1 MQWAQLLPGCNC
13 CASLLHSCCQEI
25 GIAQPL
31 VGISVGS
38 THKQWTVNEGLL
50 EKWFSQWWKVWW
62 SSGEEWGKRQIQAFS
77 QRLSSSPSL
86 GPVGELEGLEN
97 RLGYGLQDSRA
108 LIRAVHSAWQQALRQ
123 HWISVPSPS
132 LQPNSSGRLP
142 CCSQWDL
149 AFPPSHL
156 GGLRSLTFSWVGH
169 LAPSMMT
176 AGQGLGT

>member
-108 LIRAVHSAWQQALRQ
+108 LIRAVHSAWQQTLRQ

-132 LQPNSSGRLP
+132 LQPNSSGRLS

-149 AFPPSHL
+149 ASPPSHL